1 MDNGRFG
8 PRFALTRRGFLVF
21 ASSCLV
27 TVAGRVAGAQTGPT
41 TVAAGDV
48 DLGRFMRMSRVL
60 TAMDDLR
67 DEAAGRLYLE
77 ALSSR
82 REGAARLAA
91 LWEVGGFGGAQPPTS
106 VADLEA
112 RGMYDDPSLAELA
125 DTITGNW
132 YSGTYVD
139 ADGRRRVATYT
150 NAMAWRTLGYR
161 PAGPSSCGGAFGH
174 WADQPA
180 V

>member
-1 MDNGRFG
+1 MDDGRFG
-8 PRFALTRRGFLVF
+8 RRFALTRRGFLLF

-27 TVAGRVAGAQTGPT
+27 TVASRLAGAQSSPT

-48 DLGRFMRMSRVL
+48 DLGRFMRLSRVL
-60 TAMDDLR
+60 TAVDDFR
-67 DEAAGRLYLE
+67 DEAAGRVYLQ
-77 ALSSR
+77 ALLAR
-82 REGAARLAA
+82 PKGAARLAA
-91 LWEVGGFGGAQPPTS
+91 LWEVGGFGGSAPPTS

-112 RGMYDDPSLAELA
+112 RGVYDDPALAELA

-139 ADGRRRVATYT
+139 ADGQRRVATYT